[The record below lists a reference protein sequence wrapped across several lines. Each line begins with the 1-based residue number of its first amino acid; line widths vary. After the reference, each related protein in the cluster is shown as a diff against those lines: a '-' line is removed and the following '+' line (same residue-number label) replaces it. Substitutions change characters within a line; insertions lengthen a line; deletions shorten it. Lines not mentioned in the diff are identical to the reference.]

1 MNLERKT
8 KYERRLHGKCLRPK
22 YKNKD
27 GTVQQ
32 SQVWWIKYYRDGRP
46 HRESS
51 GSEKVGVA
59 RDLLKE
65 REGDSV
71 KGIPITPKMG
81 RILFSELADAV
92 LADYKM
98 NKKKS
103 LDDTER
109 RIKKHLLP
117 FFGNRRAA
125 AISTDDFLKY
135 IAMRQK
141 AGASNGTINRE
152 FMILKNARSL

>member
-1 MNLERKT
+1 MPPERLLRAPRASVPGRAAT
-8 KYERRLHGKCLRPK
+8 GLRP
-22 YKNKD
+22 N
-27 GTVQQ
+27 
-32 SQVWWIKYYRDGRP
+32 
-46 HRESS
+46 RESS
-51 GSEKVGVA
+51 GSVKVGVA

-125 AISTDDFLKY
+125 GVS
-135 IAMRQK
+135 
-141 AGASNGTINRE
+141 
-152 FMILKNARSL
+152 